1 MAQKIKEREYIFRP
15 RPRRTRPALAIMM
28 LGVMSLAA
36 AGVTGGSADE
46 PAAALIPAET
56 QTPDEREA
64 LVYGAV
70 GGPER
75 FVLKTDGEDASIRFL
90 CLPSEEECT
99 ESMPAPLRAE
109 AKDGE
114 TVLSDRA
121 GRPVL
126 TFAARDVR
134 LHAGS
139 AVVPVSVPD
148 KGRAVLPTDARV

>member
-15 RPRRTRPALAIMM
+15 RPRRTRPALAIML
-28 LGVMSLAA
+28 LGAMSLAA
-36 AGVTGGSADE
+36 AGVTGGAADE
-46 PAAALIPAET
+46 PAAALIPAEAGGEG
-56 QTPDEREA
+56 DA

-75 FVLKTDGEDASIRFL
+75 FVLETRGEDASIRFL
-90 CLPSEEECT
+90 CLPSEEDCT
-99 ESMPAPLRAE
+99 ETVPAPLRAE
-109 AKDGE
+109 ARDGE

-126 TFAARDVR
+126 TIAARGVR

>member
-15 RPRRTRPALAIMM
+15 RPRRTRPALAIML
-28 LGVMSLAA
+28 LGAMSLAA
-36 AGVTGGSADE
+36 AGVTGGAADE
-46 PAAALIPAET
+46 PAAALIPAEAEGEG
-56 QTPDEREA
+56 DA

-75 FVLKTDGEDASIRFL
+75 FVLETRGEDASIRFL
-90 CLPSEEECT
+90 CLPSEEDCT
-99 ESMPAPLRAE
+99 
-109 AKDGE
+109 E

-126 TFAARDVR
+126 TIAARGVR